1 MPLSKWGKMLLSRVG
16 GQVVSLIAFTPTFIV
31 RIVLKPTII
40 LCKILNLKIEKTKRG
55 LVSH

>member
-55 LVSH
+55 LV